1 MAAAAAG
8 DGRCSRK
15 GTGMRFTIVGAGA
28 MGGTLG
34 AYLIRAGHDVLFVDS
49 AREHVEAI
57 NAGGLAIEGIEEFRV
72 SARAIPVEALAVAA
86 AGRPLEAVLLAVKA
100 PHTAAALEPLV
111 PLLRGEAFV
120 VSLQNGLNE
129 RVIAARIGAA
139 NTVGAFINYA
149 ADYLEPGRIMY
160 GAAGAFYLGEL
171 DGRSTDRLQALTG
184 IVRTAFLDRAQMT
197 GNIWG
202 YLWSKTA
209 YGSMLMA
216 TALVDEAT
224 ADVLA
229 GRDDRPVL
237 ANLAGEVVQVAEA
250 EGVRLEAFDGFD
262 PRPLRFSAE
271 RDWEAI
277 DRMLDRRVAVSRKS
291 LKTKTGVW
299 RDLAVRRRRTEVD
312 AHLGT
317 VVEIGAVHGLSL
329 PLNRR
334 LIELIHDLEEG
345 RRKMDPANLAEL
357 RALNGGLYRP

>member
-1 MAAAAAG
+1 MH
-8 DGRCSRK
+8 
-15 GTGMRFTIVGAGA
+15 FTIVGAGA

-57 NAGGLAIEGIEEFRV
+57 NAGGLGIEGVDEFRV
-72 SARAIPVEALAVAA
+72 AARAVTVEALSQATAV
-86 AGRPLEAVLLAVKA
+86 RPLAAVLLAVKA
-100 PHTAAALEPLV
+100 PQTAAALEPLV
-111 PLLRGEAFV
+111 PLLRPEAFV

-149 ADYLEPGRIMY
+149 ADYLAPGRIMY
-160 GAAGAFYLGEL
+160 GAPGAFYLGEL
-171 DGRSTDRLQALTG
+171 DGRTTPRLEALTS
-184 IVRTAFLDRAQMT
+184 IVRGAFLDRAQMT
-197 GNIWG
+197 DNIWG
-202 YLWSKTA
+202 YLWSKTI

-224 ADVLA
+224 ADVLDSP
-229 GRDDRPVL
+229 GDRSTL
-237 ANLAGEVVQVAEA
+237 ANLAGEVVEVADA
-250 EGVRLEAFDGFD
+250 EDIRLEPFDGFD
-262 PRPLRFSAE
+262 PRPLRFTAA
-271 RDWEAI
+271 RDWNAI
-277 DRMLDRRVAVSRKS
+277 HRMLDARVAVSRKS

-299 RDLAVRRRRTEVD
+299 RDLAVRHRRTEVD

-317 VVEIGAVHGLSL
+317 VVEIGETHGLSL

-345 RRKMDPANLAEL
+345 RRKMHPGNLAEL
-357 RALNGGLYRP
+357 RTLNERLYPQ